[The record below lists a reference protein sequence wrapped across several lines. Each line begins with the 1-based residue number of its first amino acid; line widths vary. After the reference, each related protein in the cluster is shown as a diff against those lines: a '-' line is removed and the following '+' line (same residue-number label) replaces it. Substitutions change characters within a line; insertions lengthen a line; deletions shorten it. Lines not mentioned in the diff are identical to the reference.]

1 MYRAAQLTYSSPCDC
16 LSKPP
21 YFARLNSCFA
31 VRFRNTASSGA
42 HFPTLQQNNSA
53 YGRAVYVFFF
63 LSKTATLSALFPA
76 GLFCF
81 VVVVVVVVVVV
92 FKPNA
97 TQKIE
102 VDKTTETS
110 E

>member
-1 MYRAAQLTYSSPCDC
+1 MYRAAQPTNSSPCGC

-21 YFARLNSCFA
+21 YFARLNSCF
-31 VRFRNTASSGA
+31 
-42 HFPTLQQNNSA
+42 
-53 YGRAVYVFFF
+53 GRVYAFFF

-81 VVVVVVVVVVV
+81 VVVVDVVV
-92 FKPNA
+92 FQPNA

-110 E
+110 EQIFAEKKTQ

>member
-1 MYRAAQLTYSSPCDC
+1 MIVQVNR
-16 LSKPP
+16 
-21 YFARLNSCFA
+21 
-31 VRFRNTASSGA
+31 
-42 HFPTLQQNNSA
+42 PTLLA
-53 YGRAVYVFFF
+53 LIRALLLDFETLPRRVLTFLRYNKTTPPMGARFMFFFF

-81 VVVVVVVVVVV
+81 VVVVV
-92 FKPNA
+92 FKSNA

-102 VDKTTETS
+102 VDKTIETS